1 MGSMNPPYP
10 SLCEDN
16 EMLKRIMEELV
27 GSGGAVTIGE
37 LSRRLGVEPGA
48 VEGMLQ
54 TLVRLGK
61 LKEEV
66 MGSSCGRGACRS
78 CAHCQLCV
86 APSGQ
91 ELKVYAVKPA

>member
-1 MGSMNPPYP
+1 
-10 SLCEDN
+10 
-16 EMLKRIMEELV
+16 MLKRITDELV
-27 GSGGAVTIGE
+27 RSGGAITIGE

-48 VEGMLQ
+48 VEGMLE

-66 MGSSCGRGACRS
+66 MGSSCGHGVCRS
-78 CAHCQLCV
+78 CAHCQSCV
-86 APSGQ
+86 APSGH